1 MMLRTVLIAGL
12 LSITAANA
20 RSDLTPLQASVAAEL
35 PNYGFHDVDV
45 TDLSSGKLA
54 HINHLIHSNK
64 SVAQIRGNIGAV
76 LGDSL
81 IKTVFGR
88 N

>member
-1 MMLRTVLIAGL
+1 MQKLITVALVAL
-12 LSITAANA
+12 CLAVPAAASDPQSSVKTNLA
-20 RSDLTPLQASVAAEL
+20 REL
-35 PNYGFHDVDV
+35 PKYGFDDVDLD
-45 TDLSSGKLA
+45 TLSNSKIM

-81 IKTVFGR
+81 FKTLFK
-88 N
+88 